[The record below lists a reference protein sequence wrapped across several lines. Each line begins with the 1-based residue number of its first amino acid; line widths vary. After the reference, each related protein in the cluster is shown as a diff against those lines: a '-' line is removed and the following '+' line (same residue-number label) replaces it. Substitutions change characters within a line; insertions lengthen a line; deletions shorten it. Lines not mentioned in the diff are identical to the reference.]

1 MAARLNSIRL
11 FFFFSSRARAAFV
24 ACDAVLID
32 RIARADTFI
41 DGPICIAHGPH
52 PNKQQH
58 RIPAALSSIP
68 SNAPRTAAVMIF
80 IDIVWLSLGVVWLL
94 KFYIQTDLGE
104 AKEIMLGKSI
114 AMLSV

>member
-1 MAARLNSIRL
+1 MVPYASHM
-11 FFFFSSRARAAFV
+11 
-24 ACDAVLID
+24 
-32 RIARADTFI
+32 
-41 DGPICIAHGPH
+41 GPIQTNNNTASRP
-52 PNKQQH
+52 
-58 RIPAALSSIP
+58 LSSIP
-68 SNAPRTAAVMIF
+68 SNAARTAAVMIF